1 MWTKQQPASRHPAGR
16 MVQERA
22 LLSSRP
28 NMRTVGQQQATEA
41 PARMTCGIPQPV
53 GHPLQAAT
61 AAADVSRL
69 IGVGWSRRRGGPY
82 LVLLAAEALQ
92 ITPGDLVHSVWQWS
106 VSSAPGPQYT
116 IHTTHRCRQG
126 SLRFHST
133 EGCYCQ
139 RQPRMPRARKAL
151 TCFAAIG
158 SLGMPHP

>member
-28 NMRTVGQQQATEA
+28 NMRTVGQQQTTEA

-53 GHPLQAAT
+53 GHSLQAAT

-92 ITPGDLVHSVWQWS
+92 ITPGDLVHSVW
-106 VSSAPGPQYT
+106 
-116 IHTTHRCRQG
+116 
-126 SLRFHST
+126 
-133 EGCYCQ
+133 
-139 RQPRMPRARKAL
+139 
-151 TCFAAIG
+151 
-158 SLGMPHP
+158 